1 MFNDPADGRVGK
13 TKSKTHMV
21 DELVASIQKSFA
33 EFSIPGN
40 IFAIDES
47 MIPWYGKYCPI
58 RVYIKGKPYKY
69 DIKIWQLCDWPDG
82 FLRYFRIY
90 PGQGD
95 RWPFETDDQVQSWTY
110 AERVVLCLVHD
121 LPAGCFFTVDRHFM
135 TPKLAAYLKKEH
147 GQFLT
152 GTMKKNTKNIDKE
165 LLFKKSMKIPRG
177 FYKWSEDQDNG
188 VAQAV
193 WMDREVV
200 PFCSSG
206 FGAEPKPASRLTSH
220 NPDEKPD
227 EKKKV
232 QSKKMKCP
240 HMGVMYNGTM
250 WTVDVSDFIS
260 LNSGTSFSRGC
271 RSRKW
276 WFITFLGLLDRVEAN
291 TFVTFRRRAKPK
303 VLPHGKF
310 PQTLNTQL
318 FHIARKQLP
327 IGDLPAALLIKEN
340 DFFVIWPNRPTC
352 FRDAPIQ
359 PPTTEKNNAGNF
371 PLVLGI
377 LA

>member
-1 MFNDPADGRVGK
+1 
-13 TKSKTHMV
+13 
-21 DELVASIQKSFA
+21 
-33 EFSIPGN
+33 
-40 IFAIDES
+40 
-47 MIPWYGKYCPI
+47 
-58 RVYIKGKPYKY
+58 
-69 DIKIWQLCDWPDG
+69 
-82 FLRYFRIY
+82 
-90 PGQGD
+90 
-95 RWPFETDDQVQSWTY
+95 
-110 AERVVLCLVHD
+110 
-121 LPAGCFFTVDRHFM
+121 
-135 TPKLAAYLKKEH
+135 
-147 GQFLT
+147 
-152 GTMKKNTKNIDKE
+152 
-165 LLFKKSMKIPRG
+165 MKIPRG

-276 WFITFLGLLDRVEAN
+276 WFITFMGLLDRVEAN

-310 PQTLNTQL
+310 HQTLNTQL

-327 IGDLPAALLIKEN
+327 IGDLSAALLVEEN
-340 DFFVIWPNRPTC
+340 DFSVLWPNRPPC

-359 PPTTEKNNAGNF
+359 PPTPEKKDAAKY
-371 PLVLGI
+371 PAHVRDTC
-377 LA
+377 